1 MAGDTESTERDEP
14 RERRGNEGFWI
25 GTILIGLGAVLLAG
39 QLIPETGRYGV
50 LVIGLALLAGFAM
63 TRQYGFLVPG
73 GIVTGVGVGVLL
85 TQAYPSA
92 GGLFLLSLAAGFA
105 SIWVIGVIFRLR
117 EHHWWPLIPAGILG
131 TIGVISLADQSGQ
144 FGDLLRLAWPIA
156 LVILGA
162 FIVLRAARSGGRRA
176 RD

>member
-14 RERRGNEGFWI
+14 RERRGNEGIWI

-39 QLIPETGRYGV
+39 QLIPEAGRYGV

-162 FIVLRAARSGGRRA
+162 FIVLRAATSGGRRA